1 MRPDG
6 ALFVQ
11 VMSPRHTVCKPLVM
25 PTLARTQTRQQE
37 TKGHLTSTNGQA
49 FIYSPASGLTL
60 LTAANRL
67 IGYVTVHAW
76 EGRQLMG
83 PQEPP
88 RDGTPGVDRDAFHC
102 PNCGAYAAQHWG
114 DVYLQGTNLSWPFPE
129 WRAAKCSRCDKPN
142 VWRESNLIWPPSRLG
157 VRPHP
162 DMPDDVRV
170 LYEEAQDVSG
180 VSKKSAAA
188 LLRLA
193 LQVLVDELERGNENL
208 DKKIGKLVARGLDP
222 GVQQAMDVVRVVG

>member
-1 MRPDG
+1 
-6 ALFVQ
+6 
-11 VMSPRHTVCKPLVM
+11 
-25 PTLARTQTRQQE
+25 
-37 TKGHLTSTNGQA
+37 
-49 FIYSPASGLTL
+49 
-60 LTAANRL
+60 
-67 IGYVTVHAW
+67 
-76 EGRQLMG
+76 MG

-222 GVQQAMDVVRVVG
+222 GVQQAMDVVRVVGNNAVHPGQIDLESDDGELTTALFGLLNLIVEQVVSRPKRLAELFGTLPPGALEGIARRDGGNS